1 MGVVA
6 SVCYSAF
13 TFSAPALGFHR
24 CAHISSWALGF
35 IIWLARSVTIAR
47 TRTVCFKVVI
57 PARELKNVSAYGLKH
72 CLLWPY
78 NYGSRMY
85 SHALCFVMLTCR
97 FLFLQTLLPQ
107 TFLALGCTLLFVTQL
122 YANLLT
128 VFLALAVPALLLLSF
143 LLSFFLAGRL

>member
-6 SVCYSAF
+6 SVCYPAS

-47 TRTVCFKVVI
+47 TRTVCFKVI

-78 NYGSRMY
+78 IYGSRMY
-85 SHALCFVMLTCR
+85 SLALCFVMLTSR

-107 TFLALGCTLLFVTQL
+107 TLLALGCTLLFVTQL

-143 LLSFFLAGRL
+143 FLAGRL